1 MGSVRAGFV
10 DSLNSIADAAIPMS
24 MAYIKVIKKKR
35 KGEEIVFLPRI
46 NLCAWL
52 LAAACGG
59 GIGRKGGNAA
69 GPAVAPVPLC

>member
-46 NLCAWL
+46 KLCAWL
-52 LAAACGG
+52 LAAACSG

-69 GPAVAPVPLC
+69 GPAVAPVPPC